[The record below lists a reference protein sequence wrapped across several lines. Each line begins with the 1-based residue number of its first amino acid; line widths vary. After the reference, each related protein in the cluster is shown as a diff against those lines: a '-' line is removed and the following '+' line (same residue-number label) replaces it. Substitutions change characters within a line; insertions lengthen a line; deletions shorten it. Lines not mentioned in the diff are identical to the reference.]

1 MTSIPK
7 DDVICS
13 TAERSAELGESA
25 ITLLKGFSKYYITRE
40 KKLPFMQP
48 TIVCLRSGLYAQ
60 KRHKKSDPFIP
71 LLENSNILTFV
82 PRREITR
89 ISKTSSK
96 AVQTNLRR
104 FLLVFFAPLKN
115 DFQRRKLSRSIQR
128 TPLIRIRPGLFL
140 LPQIRTK
147 RVRLY
152 SPALLRPAEFMSR
165 LLELGTS
172 VWYAP
177 RLELIGTANETVI
190 PQLVRSHLQK
200 RSQRIV
206 RCCRAV
212 YLEIKNASSHA
223 NKGKRFKKPFLK
235 LRSQLRLLRKQSQF
249 FQNEFGI
256 DITDIVGRVAS
267 AVTRVRHQLDI
278 CDT

>member
-1 MTSIPK
+1 
-7 DDVICS
+7 
-13 TAERSAELGESA
+13 
-25 ITLLKGFSKYYITRE
+25 
-40 KKLPFMQP
+40 MQH

-60 KRHKKSDPFIP
+60 RRRKKSDPFIP
-71 LLENSNILTFV
+71 YLENSNILTFV

-96 AVQTNLRR
+96 VFQKNMRR

-115 DFQRRKLSRSIQR
+115 DFQRRKLSRCIQR

-147 RVRLY
+147 RVRQY

-165 LLELGTS
+165 LLELGTP

-177 RLELIGTANETVI
+177 RLELVGTANETVI

-200 RSQRIV
+200 RAQGIV
-206 RCCRAV
+206 RRCRKV
-212 YLEIKNASSHA
+212 YFEIKNASSQA
-223 NKGKRFKKPFLK
+223 NKIKRFKQPFLE
-235 LRSQLRLLRKQSQF
+235 LRLQLRLLRKQSQF